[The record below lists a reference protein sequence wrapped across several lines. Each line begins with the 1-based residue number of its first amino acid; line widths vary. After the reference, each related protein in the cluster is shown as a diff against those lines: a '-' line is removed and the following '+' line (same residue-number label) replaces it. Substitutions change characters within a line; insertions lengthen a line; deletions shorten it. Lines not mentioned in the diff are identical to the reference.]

1 LNLALHGE
9 AFTFWQQLWAIGAVV
24 AQLLYTQ
31 WVEGSNPS
39 SPTNFKF
46 HMKKIGIVLSVLF
59 TASALMVFGQAEGV
73 KKRAKDVKKNVETGQ
88 TNSVPKTNPPAPA
101 K

>member
-1 LNLALHGE
+1 
-9 AFTFWQQLWAIGAVV
+9 
-24 AQLLYTQ
+24 
-31 WVEGSNPS
+31 
-39 SPTNFKF
+39 
-46 HMKKIGIVLSVLF
+46 MKKISIVLSVLF
-59 TASALMVFGQAEGV
+59 AASALMVFGQAEGV